1 MVRHRCG
8 VLNSL
13 RAKHKNAVTL
23 KYNTVFQT
31 QECYM
36 KSNEKRQTPKEILLT
51 DYSSLQQDNYQ
62 SQQTGSCK
70 QHRIQKALKKWA

>member
-23 KYNTVFQT
+23 KYNPVFQN

-36 KSNEKRQTPKEILLT
+36 KSNQKRQTPKEILLT